1 MGLEM
6 VMNYKED
13 KTQLKKIM
21 KLKKLIATTLNC
33 KSDHST

>member
-13 KTQLKKIM
+13 KTQLKR
-21 KLKKLIATTLNC
+21 LWSWRNW
-33 KSDHST
+33 